1 MWDLKT
7 SPCKYN
13 IYDHDGHQL
22 VKCRTV
28 LGVAL
33 AWLPNPG
40 KLLACGGTNW
50 TQVIVLQKGST
61 PRIISAYAGNLRVL
75 LLVTSPASKVEK
87 GAQFEK
93 KQSIWSL
100 GRIGGR
106 SLHGKDPVVAV
117 TTLHRLVGLTDILTP
132 PPFIKLQPLSGLHLV
147 AGKQKAT
154 LIQVVD

>member
-1 MWDLKT
+1 MWDLRT

-22 VKCRTV
+22 VKCRPV

-50 TQVIVLQKGST
+50 TQVIVLQKGSPT
-61 PRIISAYAGNLRVL
+61 RIISAFAGNLRVL
-75 LLVTSPASKVEK
+75 LLVTSPASEVEK

-100 GRIGGR
+100 GGIGGR
-106 SLHGKDPVVAV
+106 SLHGKQ
-117 TTLHRLVGLTDILTP
+117 L
-132 PPFIKLQPLSGLHLV
+132 
-147 AGKQKAT
+147 
-154 LIQVVD
+154 

>member
-1 MWDLKT
+1 MWDL
-7 SPCKYN
+7 SPCKY

-61 PRIISAYAGNLRVL
+61 TRIISAYALCRQPQSATPGHL
-75 LLVTSPASKVEK
+75 ASLE
-87 GAQFEK
+87 
-93 KQSIWSL
+93 
-100 GRIGGR
+100 
-106 SLHGKDPVVAV
+106 
-117 TTLHRLVGLTDILTP
+117 
-132 PPFIKLQPLSGLHLV
+132 SGEGSTV
-147 AGKQKAT
+147 
-154 LIQVVD
+154 